1 MKTIKTNK
9 KICSVCKRIVKLPI
23 EWWNSVN
30 ACSECVKKAAIELQE
45 RNIKT
50 NEKWEEEFD
59 DKFLSDIRTG
69 NEQIGFWWELNTN
82 NPDDIKDFISKLL
95 QKERHDN
102 EILVNTI
109 LDTKKRELQDYKQ
122 SLKKR
127 IKKKLYK
134 KVEGKIWDLT
144 NKGKDF
150 EIAELVKN
158 EIIKLIDKKN
168 E

>member
-1 MKTIKTNK
+1 MLVLN
-9 KICSVCKRIVKLPI
+9 VL
-23 EWWNSVN
+23 
-30 ACSECVKKAAIELQE
+30 KKAAIELQK
-45 RNIKT
+45 RNTKSV

-134 KVEGKIWDLT
+134 KVEGKIWDLM

-158 EIIKLIDKKN
+158 EIIKIIDKKN

>member
-1 MKTIKTNK
+1 MKTNK
-9 KICSVCKRIVKLPI
+9 KICSVCKRIIKPPI
-23 EWWNSVN
+23 QWWDSIE
-30 ACSECVKKAAIELQE
+30 ACSECVKKAAIELQK
-45 RNIKT
+45 RNTKSV

-134 KVEGKIWDLT
+134 KVEGKIWDLM

-158 EIIKLIDKKN
+158 EIIKIIDKKN